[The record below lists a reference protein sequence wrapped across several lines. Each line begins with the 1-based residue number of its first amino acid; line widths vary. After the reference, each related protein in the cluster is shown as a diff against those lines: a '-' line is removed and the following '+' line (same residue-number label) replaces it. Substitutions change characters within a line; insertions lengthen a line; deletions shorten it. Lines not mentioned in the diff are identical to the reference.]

1 MKIGIMGGT
10 MNPIHMAHLMIAE
23 HIKEDFNLDKVYF
36 LPTGDPPHKDLEVS
50 SEKRYEMTLIAT
62 SDNSDFEV
70 LDIETKRKGKSFTVD
85 TMTELSKTGD
95 EYYFIIGTDTLFL
108 LRSWKD
114 FQKIA
119 KMTSFI
125 VAIRPGYE
133 EEKKI
138 YDEVRSLKEEF
149 GFKIYLANIPKYEI
163 SSTDIRKRFSENK
176 SIKYLVPDDVISYI
190 EKEGLYGKN

>member
-23 HIKEDFNLDKVYF
+23 HIKEDFNLDKIYF

-114 FQKIA
+114 FEKIT

-133 EEKKI
+133 EDKKI
-138 YDEVRSLKEEF
+138 DDEVRSLKEEF
-149 GFKIYLANIPKYEI
+149 GLKIYLANIPKYEI
-163 SSTDIRKRFSENK
+163 SSTDIRKRVSENK

>member
-1 MKIGIMGGT
+1 M
-10 MNPIHMAHLMIAE
+10 
-23 HIKEDFNLDKVYF
+23 Y
-36 LPTGDPPHKDLEVS
+36 
-50 SEKRYEMTLIAT
+50 KRQ
-62 SDNSDFEV
+62 
-70 LDIETKRKGKSFTVD
+70 
-85 TMTELSKTGD
+85 

-119 KMTSFI
+119 KMTNFI

-138 YDEVRSLKEEF
+138 YDEVRSLKEEL
-149 GFKIYLANIPKYEI
+149 GFKIYLANITKYEI
-163 SSTDIRKRFSENK
+163 SSTDIRKRVSENK